1 MRLSLILSIIV
12 TFISCTEVKRDCNAY
27 KTGQFKV
34 NKVDSLISE
43 TYITRTQDYQ
53 IEEFEQYYKRDFN
66 GKLIKHTE
74 KHKDTFHI
82 HWVNDCE
89 FVLKKLH
96 PKSKLERKAFFIK
109 ILTTKVDSYYFE
121 GRFED
126 NKGLIYQTAYRIK

>member
-1 MRLSLILSIIV
+1 MRLILVLSV
-12 TFISCTEVKRDCNAY
+12 LFAFISCEEVERDCNTY

-43 TYITRTQDYQ
+43 TRITRTEVYQ

-66 GKLIKHTE
+66 GKLIKQTE
-74 KHKDTFHI
+74 KHKDTFLI
-82 HWVNDCE
+82 NWVNDCE
-89 FVLKKLH
+89 FVLKKIH
-96 PKSKLERKAFFIK
+96 PKNKLERKAFFIK
-109 ILTTKVDSYYFE
+109 ILTTNVNSYFFE